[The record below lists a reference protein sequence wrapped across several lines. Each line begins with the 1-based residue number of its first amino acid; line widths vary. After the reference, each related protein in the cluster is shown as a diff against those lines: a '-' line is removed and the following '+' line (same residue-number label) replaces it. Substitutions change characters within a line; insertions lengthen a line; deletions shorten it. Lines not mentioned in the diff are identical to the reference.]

1 MREFL
6 FLNLIIIIHFYFY
19 EIISTTE
26 IKENDKTDENK
37 YINSDKGYINLPFTL
52 TKSNIP
58 ISKIKIGQ
66 PEQEINL
73 VLDIGSQRTWISDQ
87 YYNSQ
92 ESTSFQSTQETYS
105 NIQYDFSYSGNIAF
119 ETFKIDEKFINNFKF
134 ILVNNLQNNNFQGVL
149 SLGHEYD
156 SKHRSLV
163 YEMSKSCNTYYNMF
177 MLKFKENE
185 GQLLIGDTTE
195 EEKEKIHLINKCR
208 YLIGGTPEEQIKWRC
223 QMTHIFIGGIEDV
236 PSFYDNSME
245 QTGYYISKNDYN
257 KLKEIYEPVVF
268 ETILD
273 KIFVPKY
280 FMEYLKDNYL
290 KDFINKK
297 KLCEYNDNGNN
308 VIVKC
313 NKAEISK
320 LKRLNFVLSEKT
332 ALSLPSDELF
342 FCDNSNICELLI
354 QYNEKYKGFIF
365 GLPIFKL
372 YSVIFDYNSRDLMF
386 YSLNNKYL
394 VSFNKDV
401 GISIVKIIVYIFIVV
416 FCLIIAGI
424 LIVYFM
430 RRLNRKRKE
439 IEDEI
444 YKNF

>member
-6 FLNLIIIIHFYFY
+6 FLNFFLIIHFYFY
-19 EIISTTE
+19 KIVSPIENKEIEKKDE
-26 IKENDKTDENK
+26 IKSMD
-37 YINSDKGYINLPFTL
+37 IDKGYIILPFTL
-52 TKSNIP
+52 TKSHIP

-73 VLDIGSQRTWISDQ
+73 VLDIGSQRTWVSDQ

-92 ESTSFQSTQETYS
+92 ESTTYQSTQETYS
-105 NIQYDFSYSGNIAF
+105 NIQYDFSYSGISAL
-119 ETFKIDEKFINNFKF
+119 ETFKIDEKVINNFKF

-163 YEMSKSCNTYYNMF
+163 YEMSKTCNTYYNMF

-185 GQLLIGDTTE
+185 GELLIGDTTE

-236 PSFYDNSME
+236 PSFYDKSME
-245 QTGYYISKNDYN
+245 QTGYYISQNNYN
-257 KLKEIYEPVVF
+257 KLKEIYESVVF

-273 KIFVPKY
+273 KIYVPKY
-280 FMEYLKDNYL
+280 IMEYLRENYL
-290 KDFINKK
+290 KDIINNE
-297 KLCEYNDNGNN
+297 KLCKYSDNGNN
-308 VIVKC
+308 IIVKC
-313 NKAEISK
+313 NKGEISK

-332 ALSLPSDELF
+332 ALSLPSNELF

-372 YSVIFDYNSRDLMF
+372 YNIIFDYNSRDLMF
-386 YSLNNKYL
+386 YSSNNKYL
-394 VSFNKDV
+394 VSFDKDI
-401 GISIVKIIVYIFIVV
+401 GISFLRVIFYILLVA
-416 FCLIIAGI
+416 FCLIISGI
-424 LIVYFM
+424 LIIYFM
-430 RRLNRKRKE
+430 RRLKRKRKE